1 MTMRLLFSMI
11 VALWLLLTVAAGSP
25 VLALELPVKTDGV
38 TGARVDQTRVRG
50 LLEAF
55 LAARTDVLPAAL
67 IRIKS
72 LGTVRPFTL
81 PAGEVTCEV
90 VPADPAIIGSRSFSL
105 IFRVDGRVR
114 GNLAL
119 RTRLEAFAPVAVA
132 AIDLPR
138 GAVVAPGD
146 LRLVERDLGV
156 LREPFLEAESL
167 VGKRVRRALRAGE
180 VLHKG
185 LIETPPVVRR
195 GDLVTMKLRSGGL
208 LLTAQG
214 RARDNGVAGETIRVR
229 NSASNKEVLCRV
241 AGPGLVDVE
250 I

>member
-1 MTMRLLFSMI
+1 MTMRLLFSVI
-11 VALWLLLTVAAGSP
+11 VALGLLLTVAAGRP
-25 VLALELPVKTDGV
+25 VLALELPVSTDSA
-38 TGARVDQTRVRG
+38 TGAFIDQTLVRG
-50 LLEAF
+50 LLEDF
-55 LAARTDVLPAAL
+55 LAARTDVLPAAR

-90 VPADPAIIGSRSFSL
+90 VPANPAIIGSRSFSL

-114 GNLAL
+114 ENLAL

-146 LRLVERDLGV
+146 LRLMERNLGV
-156 LREPFLEAESL
+156 LREPFLDTESL

-180 VLHKG
+180 VLRKG
-185 LIETPPVVRR
+185 LLDTPPVVRR
-195 GDLVTMKLRSGGL
+195 GDLVSVMLRSGRL
-208 LLTAQG
+208 LLTAKG
-214 RARDNGVAGETIRVR
+214 RARDNGVTGETIRVR
-229 NSASNKEVLCRV
+229 NIASNKELLCRV
-241 AGPGLVDVE
+241 VAPGMVDVE